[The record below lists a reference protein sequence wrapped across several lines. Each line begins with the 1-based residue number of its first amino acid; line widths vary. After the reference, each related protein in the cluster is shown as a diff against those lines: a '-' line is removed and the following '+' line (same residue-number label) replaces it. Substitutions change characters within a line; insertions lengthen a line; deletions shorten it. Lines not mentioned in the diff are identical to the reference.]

1 MKAIIIMAIA
11 LCLISACVPVPAHSQ
26 SFYIGTLAPGESR
39 TITFGI
45 PDTIIKSIDR
55 GFYRT
60 PEGFRDTIIHVPAH
74 GYFVDTTQHSNAD
87 SSRSNF
93 WKAYS
98 DTINDPKHNDTT
110 RVIMLVC
117 DTSWI
122 TSYTSYYKS
131 EKYQDSRDI
140 YWQYG
145 YVLRSYW
152 GSLFGYLDEHKK
164 PLDKSIVIWNFKVQ
178 DKIR

>member
-1 MKAIIIMAIA
+1 MKAIIIMEIA
-11 LCLISACVPVPAHSQ
+11 LCLISACMPIPAHSQ
-26 SFYIGTLAPGESR
+26 SFY
-39 TITFGI
+39 
-45 PDTIIKSIDR
+45 IIKSIDR

-60 PEGFRDTIIHVPAH
+60 PEGFRDTIIHVPAY

-87 SSRSNF
+87 SFRSNF

-131 EKYQDSRDI
+131 EKYQDRCDI

-145 YVLRSYW
+145 YMLCSYL
-152 GSLFGYLDEHKK
+152 GSLVGYLDEHKK
-164 PLDKSIVIWNFKVQ
+164 PLDKSIVIWNVKEVNN
-178 DKIR
+178 

>member
-1 MKAIIIMAIA
+1 MKKIRSMKAIIIMAIA
-11 LCLISACVPVPAHSQ
+11 LCLISACMPIPAHSQ
-26 SFYIGTLAPGESR
+26 SLGESR
-39 TITFGI
+39 TITLGI

-60 PEGFRDTIIHVPAH
+60 PEGFRDTIIHVPAY

-87 SSRSNF
+87 SFRSNF

-110 RVIMLVC
+110 RVIMLVS
-117 DTSWI
+117 DTLSD
-122 TSYTSYYKS
+122 TVYTSYYK
-131 EKYQDSRDI
+131 KIKWYDVHV

-145 YVLRSYW
+145 YVVRLDW
-152 GSLFGYLDEHKK
+152 GQFVGYLDEHKK
-164 PLDKSIVIWNFKVQ
+164 PLNKSIVIWNVKEVNN
-178 DKIR
+178 